1 MSGMAI
7 LRQQSEFQLSK
18 QPIGFRVDWI
28 CLSFQRAFM
37 IRLVSAL
44 AAGLALIAV
53 CSVAEARKQDSSR
66 NVQARIVGT
75 WELVSTEER
84 MTDGSKRPYI
94 DVGPRGKGYLIY
106 TADGHMCATGMN
118 PERPAWRDE
127 ENPTEAQKLRAMD
140 GFFGYCGRYEI
151 DAINHVIYH
160 YPEVAL
166 DPNAVGTKQAR
177 PYELDAENLTFAGKG
192 TAPGVVSYVI
202 SWRKIR

>member
-28 CLSFQRAFM
+28 CLSFQGAFM

-127 ENPTEAQKLRAMD
+127 ESPTEAEKLRAMD

-177 PYELDAENLTFAGKG
+177 PYELDAENL
-192 TAPGVVSYVI
+192 
-202 SWRKIR
+202 